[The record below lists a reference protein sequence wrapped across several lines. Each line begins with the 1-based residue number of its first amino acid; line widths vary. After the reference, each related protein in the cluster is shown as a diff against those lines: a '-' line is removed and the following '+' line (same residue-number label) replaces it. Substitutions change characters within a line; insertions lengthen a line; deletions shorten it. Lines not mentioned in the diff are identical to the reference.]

1 MMMGCLQC
9 AGPQAHVAYFLFGTL
24 CHALTNEDALAW
36 LRDAAAS
43 VAPGGLIVAELEHP
57 GDIFDGTLIE
67 VGPAMS

>member
-1 MMMGCLQC
+1 MMIGCMQST
-9 AGPQAHVAYFLFGTL
+9 GPQAHVAYFLFGTL

-36 LRDAAAS
+36 LRDAAAC

-67 VGPAMS
+67 VDLASS